1 MCRVQTNGLRR
12 VLGGCAVAGPIVFAV
27 ASLVAESVQDAY
39 GPRREDIS
47 ALAALDA
54 QHAWIMI
61 AGIIVLGLSIV
72 GLGLGLVGAIRDGKS
87 ALVGAILLVLTG
99 LAFVTAGVARNDCSS
114 ELQACKKRVNA
125 GEVSWHHKVHDAVG
139 FAALLL
145 LVVAPFVFARAS
157 RADSRWITLRRY
169 SLITGVLALALALMV
184 GGETFTGW
192 NGLLERAL
200 VAVTFVW
207 IAVLGWRLARIAS
220 ATRLTASRQRL
231 WAAPPE
237 QRIERCDR
245 DATTEPLNG
254 LASVS
259 VCTACGATWPTRFGV
274 GAERVRIVSK
284 RDALERSLDVTTH
297 LVETRHPSQ
306 VYAAG
311 LPSLERRPNRVM
323 HGFPKASHSTV
334 R

>member
-1 MCRVQTNGLRR
+1 
-12 VLGGCAVAGPIVFAV
+12 
-27 ASLVAESVQDAY
+27 
-39 GPRREDIS
+39 
-47 ALAALDA
+47 
-54 QHAWIMI
+54 
-61 AGIIVLGLSIV
+61 
-72 GLGLGLVGAIRDGKS
+72 
-87 ALVGAILLVLTG
+87 
-99 LAFVTAGVARNDCSS
+99 
-114 ELQACKKRVNA
+114 
-125 GEVSWHHKVHDAVG
+125 
-139 FAALLL
+139 
-145 LVVAPFVFARAS
+145 
-157 RADSRWITLRRY
+157 
-169 SLITGVLALALALMV
+169 VLALALALMV

-323 HGFPKASHSTV
+323 HGCPEASDSTV
-334 R
+334 E

>member
-1 MCRVQTNGLRR
+1 MCPVQTDGLRR

-27 ASLVAESVQDAY
+27 ASLVAESVQNAY

-87 ALVGAILLVLTG
+87 ALVGEILLVLTG

-114 ELQACKKRVNA
+114 ELQACKRRVNA

-145 LVVAPFVFARAS
+145 LVIAPFVFARAF
-157 RADSRWITLRRY
+157 RADSRWINLRRY

-184 GGETFTGW
+184 GGETLNGW

-220 ATRLTASRQRL
+220 TSRL
-231 WAAPPE
+231 AP
-237 QRIERCDR
+237 
-245 DATTEPLNG
+245 
-254 LASVS
+254 
-259 VCTACGATWPTRFGV
+259 
-274 GAERVRIVSK
+274 
-284 RDALERSLDVTTH
+284 
-297 LVETRHPSQ
+297 
-306 VYAAG
+306 
-311 LPSLERRPNRVM
+311 
-323 HGFPKASHSTV
+323 
-334 R
+334 